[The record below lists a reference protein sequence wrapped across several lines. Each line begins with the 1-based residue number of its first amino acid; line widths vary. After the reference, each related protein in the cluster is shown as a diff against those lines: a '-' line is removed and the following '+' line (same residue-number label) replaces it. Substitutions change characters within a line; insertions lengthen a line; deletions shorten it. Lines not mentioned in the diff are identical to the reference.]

1 MFYIRTLF
9 NTKEATIKY
18 TGAMGINWNFSGK
31 LKSKVIL
38 NVLEFGGAE
47 QEIKTIY
54 KEIHAKVTEN
64 VRRKR
69 MP

>member
-1 MFYIRTLF
+1 MLSIRTLF
-9 NTKEATIKY
+9 NLKEDTIKY
-18 TGAMGINWNFSGK
+18 TGATGINWNFSGK

-38 NVLEFGGAE
+38 NALEFGGVE

-54 KEIHAKVTEN
+54 KASHAKVTGN